1 MDVIG
6 LLPNLDLL
14 RFEIGQA
21 YLWRD
26 GDSTTLID
34 TGTPGVGDEIRDLV
48 SGSLDRVVLTH
59 FHGDHTGSA
68 AEIRTWSGAP
78 TYAHRADAPLIRGEG
93 TPPPP
98 VLTDWERP
106 LFERIGVG
114 HLLTGPPAVVDHE
127 LDGGEV
133 LDFGGGARILSIPG
147 HTAGSV
153 AVYLPEHRVLFTGD
167 AVAESGGTVLLGV
180 FNQDH
185 DLAVASLTRLA
196 DLDVDVACFG
206 HGEPVTSGAGGRLR
220 AAITAAPPTF

>member
-34 TGTPGVGDEIRDLV
+34 TGTSGAGDGIRALV
-48 SGSLDRVVLTH
+48 DGSLDRVVLTH

-68 AEIRTWSGAP
+68 AEIRTWSDAP
-78 TYAHRADAPLIRGEG
+78 TYAHRADAALIRGEG
-93 TPPPP
+93 TPPPL
-98 VLTDWERP
+98 VLADWERS
-106 LFERIGVG
+106 LYERIGAP

-147 HTAGSV
+147 HTEGSI
-153 AVYLPEHRVLFTGD
+153 AVYLPRHRVLFTGD

-180 FNQDH
+180 FNQDP
-185 DLAVASLTRLA
+185 ARAMASLTTLA
-196 DLDVDVACFG
+196 DLDVEVACFG
-206 HGEPVTSGAGGRLR
+206 HGEPVTSDAGSGLR
-220 AAITAAPPTF
+220 AAITAPPPNL